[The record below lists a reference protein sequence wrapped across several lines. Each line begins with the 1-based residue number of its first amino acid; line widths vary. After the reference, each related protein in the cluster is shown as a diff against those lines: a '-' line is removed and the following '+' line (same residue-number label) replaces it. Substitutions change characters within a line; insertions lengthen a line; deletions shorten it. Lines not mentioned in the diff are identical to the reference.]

1 MTANQIKIKAWSQL
15 TDKWGTFAGMIF
27 VYFLIILGL
36 SLLSIVGVGAIGI
49 LLLTGPFTVGFA
61 IASLHVAR
69 KEELRFGDMFGGFKV
84 FGKALALDLL
94 NNIFVFLWSLLF
106 YIPGIVKSYSYSM
119 SYYILADN
127 PTMSQSEAR
136 RASMRMMRGHKWHLF
151 CLHCSFVGWWII
163 VTPLTLGIFTF
174 WLIPYMNTANAIF
187 YNNLKKEAE
196 EDMLLKSKA
205 NTPVYANAQPR
216 VNNTYVAE
224 QPVRVV
230 EQPTPVEEPTVI
242 VAAKPQEPQIAEE
255 PVVADEPVSEDV
267 VAEEQVVEAQ
277 PRTEEQTEDQSAP
290 VEILL
295 DDDDQRL

>member
-1 MTANQIKIKAWSQL
+1 
-15 TDKWGTFAGMIF
+15 
-27 VYFLIILGL
+27 
-36 SLLSIVGVGAIGI
+36 
-49 LLLTGPFTVGFA
+49 
-61 IASLHVAR
+61 
-69 KEELRFGDMFGGFKV
+69 
-84 FGKALALDLL
+84 
-94 NNIFVFLWSLLF
+94 
-106 YIPGIVKSYSYSM
+106 
-119 SYYILADN
+119 
-127 PTMSQSEAR
+127 
-136 RASMRMMRGHKWHLF
+136 
-151 CLHCSFVGWWII
+151 
-163 VTPLTLGIFTF
+163 
-174 WLIPYMNTANAIF
+174 MNTANAIF

-242 VAAKPQEPQIAEE
+242 VAAKPQEPQMAE
-255 PVVADEPVSEDV
+255 EPVSEDV

-277 PRTEEQTEDQSAP
+277 PQTEEQTEDQSAP